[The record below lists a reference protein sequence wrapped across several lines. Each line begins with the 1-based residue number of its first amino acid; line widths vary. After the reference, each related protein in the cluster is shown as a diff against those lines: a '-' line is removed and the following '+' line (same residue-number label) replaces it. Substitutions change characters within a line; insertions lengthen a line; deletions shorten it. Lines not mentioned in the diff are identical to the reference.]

1 MKTVR
6 VKIESSGAVKPM
18 NEEYA
23 IRLAGGMLNGKYYP
37 GVNPK
42 EYKILEPPKV
52 EVLTLPPL
60 QPEKKNVVD
69 AEPEKQVI
77 TAEETKAEPTDEPR
91 KPGRPKKAA

>member
-18 NEEYA
+18 NEEA
-23 IRLAGGMLNGKYYP
+23 AQRLVKA
-37 GVNPK
+37 NPK

-60 QPEKKNVVD
+60 QPEKKSVVD

-77 TAEETKAEPTDEPR
+77 TAQETKAEPADEPR
-91 KPGRPKKAA
+91 KPGRPKKVA

>member
-1 MKTVR
+1 MPYMKTVR

-18 NEEYA
+18 NEEA
-23 IRLAGGMLNGKYYP
+23 AQRLVKA
-37 GVNPK
+37 NPK

-60 QPEKKNVVD
+60 QPEKKNVAVVD